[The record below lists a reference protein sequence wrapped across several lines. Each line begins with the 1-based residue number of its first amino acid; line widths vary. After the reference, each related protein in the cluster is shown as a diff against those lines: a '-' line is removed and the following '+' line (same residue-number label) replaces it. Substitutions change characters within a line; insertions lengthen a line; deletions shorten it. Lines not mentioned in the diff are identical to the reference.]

1 MGENSGHRIEK
12 VNQLVK
18 EEVGKIILRDLDVS
32 KNTLLTITS
41 TKTSSD
47 LKHATVFIS
56 TIDKEKAKSALF
68 ELEKKRVRVY
78 NSNIMTV
85 DFKSRE
91 IVLALIIFSL
101 ASISSIRF
109 SYNSTNTPT
118 FVLKND
124 GSIGLSR

>member
-68 ELEKKRVRVY
+68 ELEKNVY
-78 NSNIMTV
+78 DIQHTLNRKLRMRPVPKIKFAI
-85 DFKSRE
+85 DKAFEKEQKLYE
-91 IVLALIIFSL
+91 I
-101 ASISSIRF
+101 
-109 SYNSTNTPT
+109 
-118 FVLKND
+118 
-124 GSIGLSR
+124 LSDIKK